1 MQWLKE
7 LDPDT
12 QASVP
17 GAVLGRWDRCA
28 SSGRD
33 FHLCEPHSASLSVNG
48 VGAGSSCLP
57 YMDDTVISGMFSGC
71 GY

>member
-17 GAVLGRWDRCA
+17 GAVLGRWAECA

-33 FHLCEPHSASLSVNG
+33 FHLCEPRLPCLSMG
-48 VGAGSSCLP
+48 
-57 YMDDTVISGMFSGC
+57 
-71 GY
+71 